1 MGRSRYNSNSQK
13 NSQFIGA
20 AYIRLSQE
28 DGDKEES
35 NSVTSQ
41 REIIDYYLKN
51 ESGIELYDYYI
62 DDGFTGT
69 DFKRPSFQR
78 MLEDLENKKI
88 NTIIVKDLSRFGRNY
103 IEVGNFIEQVF
114 PTYKTRFIAIS
125 DKIDNFKNPESL
137 NSMIFPFKNM
147 INEEYC
153 RDISRKIRSAK
164 MARVKKG
171 DFMQGHAPY
180 GYVKNPNDKYRFLI
194 DEEAAKVIRL
204 IFKMFLENNG
214 YGTISNYLN
223 DNNYLCPSRYKCEVQ
238 NIKYRSPTCT
248 DDNIN
253 EKRWTIIAVKRI
265 LTNQVYCGDQIQCKQ
280 RVLSHKNHKAVRT
293 QKEEWVIVENTHEAI
308 ISREDFNKVQKI
320 IDNKTYPSNKRMQV
334 NYYAGHLYCKECGRF
349 MLRKY
354 TGRRKSN
361 PNILN
366 YTYYCSTRYR
376 ICKDDCIE
384 NKIKSE
390 DLDKIVLKAI
400 KHQIKLYLKVDTLI
414 DEIIEKLLQ
423 ISNIEASITRID
435 KLLDIA
441 SNLAILGYNIYTF
454 RDYLNEL
461 IEKRNSSNT
470 KTTLDNIERKLN
482 EKRKIKQKFY
492 EDWKLGIISKEDYLN
507 FVKSNENTIN
517 ILTERYKKYSDKLRE
532 ENNLE
537 DKKSL
542 FKKIE
547 KYKDI
552 KEINKELIDDMI
564 DKIYSYGN
572 NKVEIIFKYQDEYKN
587 IMKLIKQIKK

>member
-1 MGRSRYNSNSQK
+1 MGRARYNSNSQK

-35 NSVTSQ
+35 NSIISQ
-41 REIIDYYLKN
+41 REIIDFYLKN
-51 ESGIELYDYYI
+51 EKDIELFDYYI

-414 DEIIEKLLQ
+414 DEIIEK
-423 ISNIEASITRID
+423 
-435 KLLDIA
+435 
-441 SNLAILGYNIYTF
+441 
-454 RDYLNEL
+454 
-461 IEKRNSSNT
+461 RNSSNT

-517 ILTERYKKYSDKLRE
+517 ILTERYKKYSDKLSE

-552 KEINKELIDDMI
+552 KEVNKELIDDMI

-572 NKVEIIFKYQDEYKN
+572 NKVEIIFKYKDEYKN

>member
-1 MGRSRYNSNSQK
+1 MGRARYNSNSQK

-35 NSVTSQ
+35 NSIISQ
-41 REIIDYYLKN
+41 REIIDFFLKN
-51 ESGIELYDYYI
+51 EKDIELFDYYI

-280 RVLSHKNHKAVRT
+280 RVLSHKNHKAVKT

-414 DEIIEKLLQ
+414 DEIIEK
-423 ISNIEASITRID
+423 
-435 KLLDIA
+435 
-441 SNLAILGYNIYTF
+441 
-454 RDYLNEL
+454 
-461 IEKRNSSNT
+461 RNSSNT
-470 KTTLDNIERKLN
+470 KTTLDNIERNLN

-552 KEINKELIDDMI
+552 KEVNKELIDDMI